1 MANSLTLINNQTL
14 LSNTT
19 TVTFTGLPQVY
30 RDLVL
35 VCTYAN
41 VSGGDQPTLIFNGDT
56 GSNYSLVGV
65 AGYSTSSV
73 ASWSYTSTNIHPMNY
88 TGISAGE
95 TGLWKVDIL
104 DYSATDKH
112 KTVLSR
118 SNHTGEVDM
127 NAARWTNTA
136 AIISLTI
143 TSSLVLAAGSTFYL
157 YGVTA

>member
-1 MANSLTLINNQTL
+1 MATALILISSQTL
-14 LSNTT
+14 GTSTT
-19 TVTFTGLPQVY
+19 SVTFANFSQAY

-56 GSNYSLVGV
+56 GSNYSLVGA
-65 AGYSTSSV
+65 AGYATSSV

-104 DYSATDKH
+104 DYSSTDKH

-118 SNHTGEVDM
+118 SGHTGEVDM
-127 NAARWTNTA
+127 NAARWANTA
-136 AIISLTI
+136 AINSLTI

-157 YGVTA
+157 YGVAA